1 MLNTNKTISINGESK
16 IGGTVVANMYA
27 TLSTT
32 GVGNEN
38 INKTIINQEL
48 YNSNKELVR
57 KDMRDFEDLVFS
69 EQDKLDHTEVESG
82 KVGN

>member
-69 EQDKLDHTEVESG
+69 EQDKLDHTEVEAG